1 MSSANRIVV
10 DKIGKCLSIYLDVF
24 WTLQECKEVPVEECH
39 TEEHSECHTV
49 DKKVCTDVPKVGG
62 SKERQLKRRRRR
74 KVVSGV
80 PILWG
85 VTGLC

>member
-1 MSSANRIVV
+1 
-10 DKIGKCLSIYLDVF
+10 
-24 WTLQECKEVPVEECH
+24 VEECH

>member
-10 DKIGKCLSIYLDVF
+10 EKIGKCLSILDLNYLDVF

-49 DKKVCTDVPKVGG
+49 DKKVCTDVPKV
-62 SKERQLKRRRRR
+62 
-74 KVVSGV
+74 
-80 PILWG
+80 
-85 VTGLC
+85 